1 MYFYFMVIYFKRGVC
16 STWNILIVEK
26 KMVLA

>member
-1 MYFYFMVIYFKRGVC
+1 MNGDKLEKRGDC

-26 KMVLA
+26 KIVLAYG